1 MALFDSLEYWHWWI
15 FALLLVI
22 LEVFSPA
29 VFFMWMGIGAAVTG
43 LLLLLFPEMNWETQ
57 FVIFAVLSIVSI
69 TAVRLWLKRNPIHSD
84 RPLLNRRGEE
94 LIGRVFTVEIPI
106 VNGSGR
112 VRVGES
118 NWKVEG
124 PDCEAGA
131 RVRVVAAAA
140 AVLQVEKVDSPIHGQ
155 ENQQL

>member
-1 MALFDSLEYWHWWI
+1 MMTLFGSLEYWHWWI
-15 FALLLVI
+15 LALLLVI

-43 LLLLLFPEMNWETQ
+43 LLLLLFPEMGWELQ
-57 FVIFAVLSIVSI
+57 FVIFALLSIVSI

-84 RPLLNRRGEE
+84 RPLLNKRGEE
-94 LIGRVFTVEIPI
+94 LIGKVFTVEIAI

-118 NWKVEG
+118 SWKVEG

-131 RVRVVAAAA
+131 HVRVVAADA
-140 AVLQVEKVDSPIHGQ
+140 AVLQVERVSSTKA
-155 ENQQL
+155 